1 MMKQHPGA
9 QEISNIAWAC
19 GKLRYQHLP
28 LLDVLSAKG
37 IEILDEFIS
46 GRLSKLDEST
56 CIKGSSN
63 AHEACIPS
71 LSDLL
76 FVVQTLDSSYIS

>member
-1 MMKQHPGA
+1 MMKQPPGA

-28 LLDVLSAKG
+28 LLDVLSVKG

-46 GRLSKLDEST
+46 GRLSKLDEGT
-56 CIKGSSN
+56 CIKDQAMHMKHAFQVWVICSS
-63 AHEACIPS
+63 
-71 LSDLL
+71 
-76 FVVQTLDSSYIS
+76 